1 MWWDH
6 NVISSVTSMI
16 TQHVHGV
23 SAVHT
28 MTHTIVQMFKEKGGS
43 QYGHESVTQLEHALQ
58 AAFLGEQQG
67 ADSELITAALLHDV
81 GHLLHDL
88 PDDAPDLGIDD
99 RHEILGQK
107 WLDKH
112 FGPGVV
118 EPVRLHVDAKRYLC
132 EVEPSYFSQLSP
144 PSIQSLALQG
154 GPMNA
159 EEIAAFERN
168 PQHQRAVTLR
178 RWDDIAKDPTLKTPS
193 IEHFAKYID
202 EAVSAFAAA

>member
-1 MWWDH
+1 MHQTTQIILGLFRDH
-6 NVISSVTSMI
+6 GS
-16 TQHVHGV
+16 
-23 SAVHT
+23 
-28 MTHTIVQMFKEKGGS
+28 S
-43 QYGHESVTQLEHALQ
+43 QYGHESVTQLQHALQ
-58 AAFLGEQQG
+58 TAYMAEQAG
-67 ADSELITAALLHDV
+67 ADAELIAASLLHDV

-107 WLDKH
+107 WLEAH

-118 EPVRLHVDAKRYLC
+118 EPVRMHVDAKRYLC
-132 EVEPSYFSQLSP
+132 AVEPSYYAQLSP

-159 EEIAAFERN
+159 EEIAAFERS

-178 RWDDIAKDPTLKTPS
+178 RWDDLAKDPSLVTPTA
-193 IEHFAKYID
+193 ELYAKYLD
-202 EAVSAFAAA
+202 QAAGAFAGV